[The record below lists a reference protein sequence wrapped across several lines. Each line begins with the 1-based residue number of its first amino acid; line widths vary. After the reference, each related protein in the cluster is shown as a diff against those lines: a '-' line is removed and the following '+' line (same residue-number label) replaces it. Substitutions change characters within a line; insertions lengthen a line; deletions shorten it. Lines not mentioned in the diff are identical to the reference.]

1 MTIGIDQ
8 FKNQRQ
14 ALDLDG
20 TDAIVRLMSDKIREL
35 ATEGS
40 IPARIA
46 DGQFAVLFSAPIGTV
61 HEKMAKSLI
70 DFASSEARANLN
82 LDVSLSIAVIEYNE
96 NIHGDLDRKLISHAH
111 RAMFRVQAQGGNA
124 VIIRPDP

>member
-46 DGQFAVLFSAPIGTV
+46 DGQFAVLFSAPIGAA
-61 HEKMAKSLI
+61 HEKMA
-70 DFASSEARANLN
+70 
-82 LDVSLSIAVIEYNE
+82 
-96 NIHGDLDRKLISHAH
+96 
-111 RAMFRVQAQGGNA
+111 
-124 VIIRPDP
+124 